1 LGKTWNMPFNEKQ
14 QLQLRIDGF
23 NVSNTQHFGLAET
36 GTRTGWG
43 VLPDAKL
50 SNITPP
56 NDWSN
61 FTNIQGNPRVLQV
74 SARYSF

>member
-1 LGKTWNMPFNEKQ
+1 MPYSEKH

-23 NVSNTQHFGLAET
+23 NVSNTQHFGLAST
-36 GTRTGWG
+36 NTRTGWG

-50 SNITPP
+50 ANITPP
-56 NDWSN
+56 TNWSN
-61 FTNIQGNPRVLQV
+61 FTAIQGSPRVLQV